1 MLAVTVNDR
10 PLNVSAVVERG
21 RVLLPMRATF
31 TALGATISYDAGGNT
46 IVARTPAHTLRLRIG
61 AKTANVD
68 GHPVT
73 LDVPAHV
80 IAARTYVPLRFVA
93 QAMGAVVGY
102 DAAAQM
108 VTVTSVQPLSVSRV
122 TALNP
127 APDAAVPSAFPT
139 ISATLDGTTA
149 TQNEISLSIDGV
161 DVTSLATFDGTTIT
175 YMPRAGLARGTHS
188 VVFSGR
194 TIGGE
199 PFSAQWSF
207 ATSLAAPPDAGAF
220 RSDDYR
226 FYASGPANYYA
237 GDWMHF
243 VLIAP
248 PNGHAEVRLCN
259 LGSFP
264 LLGNSGG
271 MMYTI
276 DIPAPSGVWIPS
288 CPVTAVY
295 TSWNGTRTYVPV
307 PIFIGLYTKPNPLR
321 TPKPHS
327 TQRPLPP
334 EPRKPPQSTPAPPPP
349 TPRPVTPPPATPP
362 PATPPP
368 ATPHPITTPVPTHR
382 PLPIPRPRRT
392 PIP

>member
-21 RVLLPMRATF
+21 RILLPMRATF
-31 TALGATISYDAGGNT
+31 SALGASISYSPSGNT
-46 IVARTPAHTLRLRIG
+46 IVARTSLHTLRLRIG
-61 AKTANVD
+61 ANVADVD
-68 GHPVT
+68 GNPVH
-73 LDVPAHV
+73 LDVPAHT

-102 DAAAQM
+102 DAAAQL
-108 VTVTSVQPLSVSRV
+108 VTVTSVQPFSASRV

-127 APDAAVPSAFPT
+127 APDAAVASAFPT
-139 ISATLDGTTA
+139 ISATLDGVTA
-149 TQNEISLSIDGV
+149 AQGEVSLSVDGT
-161 DVTSLATFDGTTIT
+161 DVTSLATFDGSTIT
-175 YMPRAGLARGTHS
+175 YMPRAGMPRGTHS
-188 VVFSGR
+188 IVFSGR

-220 RSDDYR
+220 RTDEYR
-226 FYASGPANYYA
+226 FYASGPTNYYS

-248 PNGHAEVRLCN
+248 PNGHAEVQLCN

-271 MMYTI
+271 MMYTTS
-276 DIPAPSGVWIPS
+276 IPAPSGVWIPA
-288 CPVTAVY
+288 CQVTAVY

-307 PIFIGLYTKPNPLR
+307 PVFIGLYTQPNPAR

-334 EPRKPPQSTPAPPPP
+334 EPRKPPQTPAPPPRP
-349 TPRPVTPPPATPP
+349 TPRPATPP
-362 PATPPP
+362 PATPRPV
-368 ATPHPITTPVPTHR
+368 TTPVPTHR

-392 PIP
+392 PVPPR

>member
-1 MLAVTVNDR
+1 MLAVTVNDH

-31 TALGATISYDAGGNT
+31 SALGASISYDPGGNT
-46 IVARTPAHTLRLRIG
+46 IVTRTPAHTLRLRIG
-61 AKTANVD
+61 ANAASVD
-68 GHPVT
+68 GRPVT
-73 LDVPAHV
+73 LEVPARI

-108 VTVTSVQPLSVSRV
+108 VTITSVQPLSVSHV
-122 TALNP
+122 IALNP

-139 ISATLDGTTA
+139 ISATLDGKTA
-149 TQNEISLSIDGV
+149 TQSEISLSIDGV

-175 YMPRAGLARGTHS
+175 YMPRAGLPRGTHS

-220 RSDDYR
+220 RPEEYR

-248 PNGHAEVRLCN
+248 PNGHAEVQLCN
-259 LGSFP
+259 LGSFE

-271 MMYTI
+271 MMYTTS
-276 DIPAPSGVWIPS
+276 IPAPSGVWIPA
-288 CPVTAVY
+288 CQVTAVY

-307 PIFIGLYTKPNPLR
+307 PVFIGLFTRPNPAH

-334 EPRKPPQSTPAPPPP
+334 EPRKPPQSTPAPPAPP
-349 TPRPVTPPPATPP
+349 TPRPATPP
-362 PATPPP
+362 PATSPP
-368 ATPHPITTPVPTHR
+368 ATPRPITTPAPTHR

-392 PIP
+392 PVP